1 MRWSAVA
8 HGGAPRY
15 GKVGKKNLR
24 RKHPKG
30 GERSL
35 RDFSAVAEGICN
47 FNVRLME
54 MAQLNTVAALDFA
67 REMSTC
73 TNPSALQVRCPNEIS
88 AALTAAGYVNERGAP
103 FAAMSVRN
111 TDQRHAEAFKMIVT
125 GELHGEVAGEPIG
138 ARIRRM
144 TM

>member
-1 MRWSAVA
+1 
-8 HGGAPRY
+8 
-15 GKVGKKNLR
+15 
-24 RKHPKG
+24 
-30 GERSL
+30 
-35 RDFSAVAEGICN
+35 
-47 FNVRLME
+47 ME

-88 AALTAAGYVNERGAP
+88 AALTAAGYVNERGAT

-125 GELHGEVAGEPIG
+125 GELHGDVAGEPIG